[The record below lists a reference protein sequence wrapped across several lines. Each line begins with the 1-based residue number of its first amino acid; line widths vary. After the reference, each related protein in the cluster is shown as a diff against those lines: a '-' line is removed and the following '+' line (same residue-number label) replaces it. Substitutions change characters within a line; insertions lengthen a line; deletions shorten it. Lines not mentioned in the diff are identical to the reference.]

1 VTDRTA
7 SSPYSEARAKRQL
20 ERLTTFSDGVLAV
33 AITLLVL
40 PLINSLDKFSK
51 EGGKKI
57 IQENIPMLIAFFF
70 TFTIVALMWTLHNKV
85 FGVLKR
91 YDATIFWLNALFL
104 SLIALL
110 PWVSALDIVP
120 SELGANAAGWEP
132 LASLVY
138 WSTLGSVQLAIAL
151 IAVHV
156 AKHPELLAHVKEGMT
171 RVNVI
176 RGFGFTVTFYAVGVL
191 SYFFGNVGP
200 YLPLLLIPASIFI
213 GRWSSRYDPERR
225 NSK

>member
-1 VTDRTA
+1 MNQPTPK
-7 SSPYSEARAKRQL
+7 SPYTEDRAKRQL
-20 ERLTTFSDGVLAV
+20 ERLTTFSDGVVAV

-40 PLINSLDKFSK
+40 PLIDSLSESSK
-51 EGGKKI
+51 LGGEAI
-57 IQENIPMLIAFFF
+57 IRENVPMLIAFFF

-120 SELGANAAGWEP
+120 SDVGPNISGWQP

-138 WSTLGSVQLAIAL
+138 WSTLGTVQLSVTLLAIY
-151 IAVHV
+151 IT
-156 AKHPELLAHVKEGMT
+156 KHPELLAHKDEGLT
-171 RVNVI
+171 RVNVM
-176 RGFGFTVTFYAVGVL
+176 RGVIFTVVFYGVGII
-191 SYFFGNVGP
+191 SYAIPSVGP
-200 YLPLLLIPASIFI
+200 YFPLILIPISVVV
-213 GRWSSRYDPERR
+213 GRWSSRYDV
-225 NSK
+225 SKHA